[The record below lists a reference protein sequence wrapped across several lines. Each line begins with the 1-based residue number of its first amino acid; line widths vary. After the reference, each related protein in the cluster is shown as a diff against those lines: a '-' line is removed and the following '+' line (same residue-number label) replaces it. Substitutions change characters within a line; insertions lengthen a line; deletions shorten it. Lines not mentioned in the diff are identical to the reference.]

1 MAEPGRVDG
10 TGRGA
15 VRISTPAEAVGDA
28 RIQAFGVI
36 LTTTNRLERLLGAVM
51 ERESGLS
58 HPMFEVLLIL
68 AAKPEGAPMGDLSRR
83 LVLTSGGAT
92 RLIDRMI
99 EAGFVERER
108 SNDDK
113 RVQVVT
119 ITEAGADKLV
129 EAARRHVGELDRHVF
144 GVLAPDAVASVIGGM
159 DELGRHAAEAL
170 PPLG

>member
-1 MAEPGRVDG
+1 MTDESG
-10 TGRGA
+10 
-15 VRISTPAEAVGDA
+15 ISTAAEAVADP
-28 RIQAFGVI
+28 RIQAFGVL
-36 LTTTNRLERLLGAVM
+36 LTTANRLERLLGSVM

-58 HPMFEVLLIL
+58 HAMFEVLLLL

-99 EAGFVERER
+99 EAGLVARARSRE
-108 SNDDK
+108 DK

-119 ITEAGADKLV
+119 LTDEGAARLV
-129 EAARRHVGELDRHVF
+129 EAAGRHTREVERHVF
-144 GVLAPDAVASVIGGM
+144 AVLTPDRADAMIESL
-159 DELGRHAAEAL
+159 DQLGRHAAEAL

>member
-1 MAEPGRVDG
+1 MTDHP
-10 TGRGA
+10 
-15 VRISTPAEAVGDA
+15 RIDTAAEAVADA
-28 RIQAFGVI
+28 RIQAFGVV
-36 LTTTNRLERLLGAVM
+36 LTTASRLERLLGAVM

-58 HPMFEVLLIL
+58 HAMFEVLLLL

-99 EAGFVERER
+99 EAGLVRRDRSRE
-108 SNDDK
+108 DK

-119 ITEAGADKLV
+119 LTDAGADKLV
-129 EAARRHVGELDRHVF
+129 EAARRHVVELERHVF
-144 GVLAPDAVASVIGGM
+144 GVLPPDRAAAMVEGL
-159 DELGRHAAEAL
+159 DELGRHALEAL